1 MRFRCVAR
9 VTFIV
14 LTGFL
19 AIPLGAEEVKESRT
33 GVSFPVQRDG
43 MTLLGVGLRTKTFLK
58 VKVYAAAFYVA
69 DAALAGPLAAHR
81 GHSTTPAF
89 YRDLVWGD
97 FPKAIVMTFVRDTTA
112 SQIRDAFYEALPTID
127 HARLDLFSSH
137 FGTPGKGQT
146 VVVRWGLGGVI
157 ETNSAGDVKP
167 PIADKAFAGAVFGI
181 WLGEK
186 PIQEDM
192 KRDLVSRAPE
202 LLR

>member
-1 MRFRCVAR
+1 MKLA
-9 VTFIV
+9 TTALAV
-14 LTGFL
+14 LAVL
-19 AIPLGAEEVKESRT
+19 AALAAPLGAQEMKEPRT
-33 GVSFPVQRDG
+33 GVSFPLQRDE

-58 VKVYAAAFYVA
+58 VKVYAAGFYVA
-69 DAALAGPLAAHR
+69 DAALAGPLAVHR
-81 GHSTTPAF
+81 GKTGTPAF

-97 FPKAIVMTFVRDTTA
+97 FPKALVMTFVRDTTA

-146 VVVRWGLGGVI
+146 VVVGWAPGGVI
-157 ETNSAGDVKP
+157 ETTSAGVVKP

-186 PIQEDM
+186 PIQEDL
-192 KRDLVSRAPE
+192 KRALVSRAPQV
-202 LLR
+202 LP